1 MIKKFFTFLLG
12 LAAIFVLLLGCE
24 KEENFTGVV

>member
-1 MIKKFFTFLLG
+1 MNKKVFTFLLG
-12 LAAIFVLLLGCE
+12 LAVVFVLLLGCE